1 MYNIYLWFLSPHDF
15 HRHLPSLFVSEP
27 DLKWQGGKDKSCG
40 LAVKWFFFLYC
51 SNPPPPTIT
60 FFPLNLSPTTCLDSG
75 GLESNSLRLPVF
87 DLNLTGTHSNSS
99 ERDIHRECVCERD
112 RKEIRVIQ
120 NWREESW
127 VRVAESHQCMFSV
140 CVCVCGNQNISVLKM
155 KLWKYKKQIMGVP
168 CYYWCTS

>member
-1 MYNIYLWFLSPHDF
+1 MISIVIF
-15 HRHLPSLFVSEP
+15 HLCLCLNQIWNDKAARIRVVG
-27 DLKWQGGKDKSCG
+27 WQWSD
-40 LAVKWFFFLYC
+40 FFFLYC